1 MRREGGWLPVALRWV
16 ACWSFAVVAWP
27 AAPAPPESE
36 STEDR
41 TKIIGNVTD
50 QAGHSVADAQVQL
63 IDGYS
68 DTVLDETV
76 TDDAGRFELTAEKEP
91 RHVAYNCYVRAE
103 TSGGQRMAFGPT
115 GEFRD
120 GAHQISE
127 SPLKLELA
135 STVEASVKVV
145 DSLGAPVADCN
156 VMMQLFHFSIRIKQ
170 SSGTDGTATFR
181 YPKDSRGLRLF
192 AWKEQQGFAA
202 ASFLP
207 DQRDRN
213 AKEPPPFDPTG
224 MTLELAGAKE
234 INVRVVDSDGQP
246 VENARVYPWLLN
258 PPKGVSPINLSSV
271 VHHVSELTDT
281 DGIARFTWIP
291 NWQTD
296 PITFWNSGAEEWTH
310 RRVMVQPRVAADS
323 DGVHA
328 TLTIDR
334 LVPLTGRVVDQ
345 KGQPAVDAAV
355 SISGRFGESH
365 SQQVRTDADGR
376 YTATVPSRM
385 NYLLTAKKMD
395 GETTVS
401 VADTVDGLFV
411 LPGEPFEASDLKLRT
426 PTIVSGVLKDPQGKP
441 VADERVISYH
451 FGADYTELPAAIQ
464 NKFPRPRFG
473 AQPIDINYAQTDSQ
487 GRFQFALGDGVYD
500 FRPPNQRTAKRLEIT
515 PGSEA
520 ELSVEL
526 VYEKETE
533 PSDPFGGKV
542 VLPDGSP
549 VAGVKVEAFSDD
561 FRGGWQATTD
571 EQGEFSVLEHRG
583 RKTLRVVSE
592 DQKHAASVTVDEE
605 VSEQTIR
612 LQPTGSVEIAL
623 VDEQGKSVNSVSI
636 QLSETLHRTSR
647 PGFTSSFTSRLHQ
660 AASTDAKGNVTF
672 SSLIPGVIYFCQR
685 GDGEVRSGRRL
696 LARFKVQPGET
707 YQTTVELKPDLPP
720 RKPYVKPSDEARLQ
734 RWLKVT
740 GTAPER
746 YEKALRK
753 IKVYNQKLLII
764 VGHQGN
770 EALLQWVRI
779 RYGENDYRKV
789 SPDFATMVLRRDQ
802 KSKEVDALLERLD
815 RQIPDGDGLTFV
827 VVGQD
832 GKVVEVAGPTELFE
846 EGELSVS
853 KVTEFL
859 RRHRVEHPSAEQ
871 QYRAALAKAKAENK
885 RIFIQE
891 TATWCGPCHM
901 LTDFLLA
908 NPVWEKDYVYLRM
921 DHRMEG
927 AREMMQQLR
936 DGASGGIPWYAI
948 LDAEGKKLVTSNSS
962 RTEKNIGY
970 PSSVDGRE
978 HFQEMINATAQRMTD
993 REIASLMSA
1002 LADED

>member
-1 MRREGGWLPVALRWV
+1 MRREGGWLPVAVRWV
-16 ACWSFAVVAWP
+16 ACWGFAVMAWP
-27 AAPAPPESE
+27 ATPAPPESE
-36 STEDR
+36 PTEDR
-41 TKIIGNVTD
+41 IEIVGNVTD
-50 QAGHSVADAQVQL
+50 QAGQAVADAQVKL
-63 IDGYS
+63 VDGLSGEILDQTVS
-68 DTVLDETV
+68 DDS
-76 TDDAGRFELTAEKEP
+76 GRFELAAAKKP
-91 RHVAYNCYVRAE
+91 QYVAHSCYLQAE
-103 TSGGQRMAFGPT
+103 TSAGQRMALDPA

-120 GAHQISE
+120 GSYQMAE
-127 SPLKLELA
+127 LPRKLVLSP
-135 STVEASVKVV
+135 TVDAPIKVV
-145 DSLGAPVADCN
+145 NSIGVPVADCN
-156 VMMQLFHFSIRIKQ
+156 VVMRLIRLTIQLKQ
-170 SSGTDGTATFR
+170 STGKDGTVTFR
-181 YPKDSRGLRLF
+181 YPQDSKVLQLV
-192 AWKEQQGFAA
+192 AWKDQQGFSA
-202 ASFLP
+202 ASFLA
-207 DQRDRN
+207 DRRDRG
-213 AKEPPPFDPTG
+213 AKEPAPFDPSG
-224 MTLELAGAKE
+224 MTLELSGARE
-234 INVRVVDSDGQP
+234 IKVRVVDSGGQP
-246 VENARVYPWLLN
+246 VEKARVYPWLLN
-258 PPKGVSPINLSSV
+258 SPKRVSQISLFTLQRHIGMS
-271 VHHVSELTDT
+271 TDAE
-281 DGIARFTWIP
+281 GIARFTWIP
-291 NWQTD
+291 DWQTD
-296 PITFWNSGAEEWTH
+296 PITFSNFGDKQWTH
-310 RRVMVQPRVAADS
+310 RRVIVQPRVAADS
-323 DGVHA
+323 NGVHA

-345 KGQPAVDAAV
+345 EGQPVADATV
-355 SISGRFGESH
+355 SIDGRFGERH
-365 SQQVRTDADGR
+365 SEQTRTDADGR
-376 YTATVPSRM
+376 YTATVPPRM
-385 NYLLTAKKMD
+385 NYMLTAKQMD
-395 GETTVS
+395 GEDTVA
-401 VADTVDGLFV
+401 VADTVDGCFV
-411 LPGEPFEASDLKLRT
+411 LPGKPFEAPDLKLRP
-426 PTIVSGVLKDPQGKP
+426 PTIVTGVLKDPQGKP
-441 VADERVISYH
+441 LPDERIISYH
-451 FGADYTELPAAIQ
+451 FGADYAELPTAIQ
-464 NKFPRPRFG
+464 EKFPKPRFG
-473 AQPIDINYAQTDSQ
+473 AQPIGFNYRQTDSQ
-487 GRFQFALGDGVYD
+487 GRFRFALGDGVYD

-515 PGSEA
+515 PESEA

-561 FRGGWQATTD
+561 YRGGWQATTD
-571 EQGEFSVLEHRG
+571 EQGEFSVMEHRG

-623 VDEQGKSVNSVSI
+623 VDEQGESVNAVSI

-660 AASTDAKGNVTF
+660 VASTDAKGNVTF
-672 SSLIPGVIYFCQR
+672 SSLIPGVIYSCQR

-740 GTAPER
+740 GTVLER

-779 RYGENDYRKV
+779 RYGENDYRKL

-802 KSKEVDALLERLD
+802 ESKKVDELLERLD

-832 GKVVEVAGPTELFE
+832 GKVVEVAGPAELFE

-859 RRHRVEHPSAEQ
+859 RRHQMEHPSAEQ
-871 QYRAALAKAKAENK
+871 QYRAALAEAKAENK

-948 LDAEGKKLVTSNSS
+948 LDADGRKLVTSNSF

-993 REIASLMSA
+993 REIASLVSA